1 MIARIAEVLSVPV
14 AAICEGEMKR
24 MLGWAALVAAVLATL
39 ALQAQV
45 STALAPGPPR
55 VDVRSEPSDAP
66 LARQL
71 GDLAEGFL
79 AALPEAELSA
89 DRRPITLILAHD
101 GERFRRL
108 AGGRS
113 PEWAAGLIL
122 VPGETILLDKEYV
135 LDLGQ
140 AATLIRH
147 ELAHVLLDRKLGERP
162 VPRWFHEGYAQM
174 RAAEWDME
182 VLWRLARAAWTKSA
196 IPLGDLRRSF
206 PASGPRAMLA
216 YAESQAAVQ
225 ELAREP
231 ESWAHLMALLEEGMP
246 FSDAL
251 ERSRGET
258 LQAFQARFDASIM
271 PGFRRWGLLFG
282 TAPLFFVMMLLFLA
296 AAWRRVRRG
305 RTGDAPAPLEG
316 EFEQNEWLR
325 RGWIDRVRR
334 R

>member
-1 MIARIAEVLSVPV
+1 
-14 AAICEGEMKR
+14 MKR
-24 MLGWAALVAAVLATL
+24 LLGLAALAVALVVT
-39 ALQAQV
+39 V
-45 STALAPGPPR
+45 STALAAAPPR
-55 VDVRSEPSDAP
+55 VELRSEPADEP

-71 GDLAEGFL
+71 GDLAESFL
-79 AALPEAELSA
+79 AALPAAELSA
-89 DRRPITLILAHD
+89 DRRPITMILAPD
-101 GERFRRL
+101 AARFKQL

-147 ELAHVLLDRKLGERP
+147 ELAHVLLDRLLGERP

-174 RAAEWDME
+174 RAAEWNME
-182 VLWRLARAAWTKSA
+182 VLWRLARAAWTRSA

-206 PASGPRAMLA
+206 PSSGPRAQLA

-231 ESWAHLMALLEEGMP
+231 AAWGHLMELLEAGMP
-246 FSDAL
+246 FADAL
-251 ERSRGET
+251 ERSRGES
-258 LQAFQARFDASIM
+258 LQGFQARFDAEIM

-282 TAPLFFVMMLLFLA
+282 TAPLFFVMMLLFLV
-296 AAWRRVRRG
+296 AAWRRARRG
-305 RTGDAPAPLEG
+305 RGGGAPAPLEG